1 MTAMMQSDTQV
12 ESERPGVFDVI
23 LRAWAMLG
31 FACAAAII
39 VMLAFG
45 VLGTWGLYLGFV
57 AVLGAPAGFF
67 ALARHGGPVRMLPLL
82 LPFACMM
89 AGSVG
94 LLISGWTLM
103 MLVRH

>member
-1 MTAMMQSDTQV
+1 MVQSDVQT
-12 ESERPGVFDVI
+12 EGARPSVLDIV
-23 LRAWAMLG
+23 LRALAVLG
-31 FACAAAII
+31 SACAAAIL